1 MQELERVIIARF
13 EEVRRPEVKTDTD
26 LEWNR
31 AVSKCTELV
40 KDTVK
45 EQGDG
50 WIDAE
55 IEVPA
60 NDGYIMVSFANYT
73 LPDIGRY
80 EEDEEGGAFYPGDDD
95 KSYVSYGL
103 IVNAWRPLPKPYSVK
118 E

>member
-40 KDTVK
+40 KATVK
-45 EQGDG
+45 EYGDG

-55 IEVPA
+55 LEIPP
-60 NDGYIMVSFANYT
+60 NDNYVLVSFANYS

-80 EEDEEGGAFYPGDDD
+80 EEDEDGGAFYPGDDD
-95 KSYVSYGL
+95 RSYVSYGL
-103 IVNAWRPLPKPYSVK
+103 IVNAWRALPKPYMV
-118 E
+118 EE